1 MDNGRHETIAK
12 VLDYSGLAEYSTQR
26 RRGAKTQRNK
36 QLSRIYVTD
45 MINDY
50 NDITIKT
57 IKTVY
62 KEIYSLI

>member
-1 MDNGRHETIAK
+1 MRQLQKSLNKEQPIIIQRERRKDAK
-12 VLDYSGLAEYSTQR
+12 IINSFQG
-26 RRGAKTQRNK
+26 
-36 QLSRIYVTD
+36 YVTD
-45 MINDY
+45 MINDV